1 MPTLRNA
8 PRHKYQHYRPLH
20 FLMQTGSYA
29 TALRSMGFVIGQQGH
44 YAASCLNVI
53 IQRSDV

>member
-1 MPTLRNA
+1 
-8 PRHKYQHYRPLH
+8 
-20 FLMQTGSYA
+20 MQTGSYA